1 MAYRTTIALAA
12 VAALGV
18 ASFSSQALAW
28 RGGVGGVHAGVGWH
42 GAGVYRGGAGWRG
55 GYARRG
61 WGPGW
66 GVAAGVGAAALGA
79 AAIGAAA
86 SPYYYN
92 SAACGYYPYPACY

>member
-1 MAYRTTIALAA
+1 MALRTTIALAA
-12 VAALGV
+12 VAAIGV

-28 RGGVGGVHAGVGWH
+28 RGGVGRVGGVHAGVGWH
-42 GAGVYRGGAGWRG
+42 GAGVYRGGA

-92 SAACGYYPYPACY
+92 SAACGYYPYPPSY